1 MLNIYGSLGAVAPS
15 AAEASAW
22 AAYIA
27 ALNGDVQDAWTSAKT
42 SYLALKSIRTK
53 LGLPFIT
60 SATGEG
66 DMSGGWSEDLDVQA
80 KDLQAMAKVLGDAA
94 ADVASG
100 KRKMYFDTKTQTI
113 GIEGF
118 PKTDVVRIELD
129 SSGVP
134 MVVSVATNQ
143 PIHVGGTIGAV
154 PLLVLG
160 AAAAGGLVQ
169 SIGAYLLVK
178 QALRTL
184 ENVSQDKTQRTL
196 MQEATKQQKA
206 GASPEQAKANI
217 DAITQGTV
225 AINKSRAEKTK
236 AESGE
241 TDKLADTAV
250 KIGYIA
256 LIGGIIYVAAG
267 VISRMPA
274 AAFTP
279 KHARLQQNPRKM
291 PQRGYGYVTA
301 ASNWHTTSAE
311 HWDIEVVDSLIVQ
324 EYLGTRGLDGVTV
337 DVWRAL
343 RRLPGDRRSQVF
355 IAQTALGKA

>member
-22 AAYIA
+22 ATYIA
-27 ALNGDVQDAWTSAKT
+27 ALNGDVQGAWTSAKT

-118 PKTDVVRIELD
+118 KTDVVRIELD

-143 PIHVGGTIGAV
+143 PIRVGGTIGAV
-154 PLLVLG
+154 PLLLVG
-160 AAAAGGLVQ
+160 AAAGGLVQ

-178 QALRTL
+178 QALRTF
-184 ENVSQDKTQRTL
+184 ESVSQDKTQRTL

-225 AINKSRAEKTK
+225 AINKSRTEKIK
-236 AESGE
+236 AEGGE
-241 TDKLADTAV
+241 TSTLADTAV

-256 LIGGIIYVAAG
+256 LIGGVIYVAAG
-267 VISRMPA
+267 VISRMPT

-279 KHARLQQNPRKM
+279 KHARLQQNP
-291 PQRGYGYVTA
+291 
-301 ASNWHTTSAE
+301 
-311 HWDIEVVDSLIVQ
+311 
-324 EYLGTRGLDGVTV
+324 
-337 DVWRAL
+337 
-343 RRLPGDRRSQVF
+343 
-355 IAQTALGKA
+355 KA